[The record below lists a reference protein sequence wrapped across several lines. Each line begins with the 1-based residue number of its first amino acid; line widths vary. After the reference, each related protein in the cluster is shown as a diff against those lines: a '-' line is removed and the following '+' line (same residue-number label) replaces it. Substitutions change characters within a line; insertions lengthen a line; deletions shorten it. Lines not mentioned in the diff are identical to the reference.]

1 MEQPEITPDTCA
13 AIYGG
18 SAPQSDRPESDTD
31 VSANPEPKPEPKPE
45 PEPIEKLLEE
55 AERKGYL
62 RGRNEALAGIYNS
75 PAVWEEPDNNI
86 PDPSLRPSPA
96 DSFLTGRRKGVWE

>member
-1 MEQPEITPDTCA
+1 MEQPEITPDSCA

-18 SAPQSDRPESDTD
+18 TAPQSDLPDDNSVNNNNIAT
-31 VSANPEPKPEPKPE
+31 PE
-45 PEPIEKLLEE
+45 PEPIEKQLEE
-55 AERKGYL
+55 AEQRGYL
-62 RGRNEALAGIYNS
+62 RGRNEALAGLYAS

-86 PDPSLRPSPA
+86 SDPSLRPSPA